1 MQNPIKSNSELD
13 MDRSN
18 TLIETQITD
27 QNNKTSTLLEPNK
40 NSTRSNIQKSA
51 LSNRL
56 IYSKINR
63 GTQKI
68 FNLLWFLRKSCII

>member
-63 GTQKI
+63 GTQKNI
-68 FNLLWFLRKSCII
+68 QFTLVS